1 MIITGRQAVLTAAVD
16 QAIPVEAVIQAEEV
30 HIRLRHIHHHSV
42 QVHHTAVHQE
52 EPEPEDII
60 NRKKISFRAD
70 LYYAWAVMIS
80 MSFSKQSMSSFTV
93 AQEQTNLIVVSWSP
107 GSQISN

>member
-16 QAIPVEAVIQAEEV
+16 PVIPVEAVTQAEAV

-60 NRKKISFRAD
+60 NRKKISFH
-70 LYYAWAVMIS
+70 S
-80 MSFSKQSMSSFTV
+80 
-93 AQEQTNLIVVSWSP
+93 
-107 GSQISN
+107 